1 MRKSILAIVSLLLLL
16 SWIQIGNPRASSVA
30 FAEDISSLSGVP
42 TNLTAKPRNS
52 QADLTWNPPVEGYP
66 VIAYRLYRSTDPA
79 GPYTKIADV
88 LDTKYRDFG
97 LDNGT
102 RYYYQVTSVNIG
114 ESAPSTAAD
123 VVPMA
128 PLDAPTGLTAIS
140 GDGQVTIRWNQVA
153 GALTYDVKRSTED
166 GRNYETVVSG
176 VTDLQYTDSTVSNG
190 TRYYYV
196 VSAESPA
203 TASANSASVQVV
215 PVPSEAPAIPD
226 SIQAVA
232 GDAQV
237 ILTWREVSGAVSYTV
252 KRGPFGSGQYETIKT
267 GIPGTSYQDAGLV
280 NGVTYDYVISAV
292 NEHGE
297 SYHSEPIAVTPADVL
312 VVAKDGTGEFSTIQA
327 ALNAVP
333 TNNTKR
339 TVIYIRNGVYREQIV
354 VPSNKPYVSL
364 VGESATGTILVYHLN
379 VNSKK
384 PDGTPYS
391 TTETVTALVQG
402 KDFSA
407 ENMTIQNDSGQG
419 TGQALAG
426 FLTGDRSVYKNVR
439 FLGFQD
445 TIYIDKR
452 HYFKDCY
459 IEGDVDFIY
468 GPATAFFENNEL
480 HSNRLRGGYI
490 TAASTPETTTYGYVF
505 KNSRITSEPGV
516 NNVYFGRPWRPH
528 AAVAFID
535 SMIDSSIASSGWN
548 NWGDATKE
556 KTARYSEYNSRGPGA
571 NPKARVGWSKQLT
584 PEEASQHTVQNVL
597 RGTDNWNPL
606 RTSIIPLTDASAP
619 VVTLDPLPETV
630 KTSSVTVSG
639 RVDKAA
645 AVSVNGQDIAVATD
659 LTFRATVA
667 LEPGNNII
675 TVKAV
680 DIQSNLA
687 ATAALQV
694 VYENTPPVTTMTSYT
709 DGQYLNVNTPTFTWS
724 FSDADAGDVQR
735 AYQVQGSIDNWQTT
749 AIDTGQVLGTETSYK
764 APAMQDNY
772 NWSIRV
778 RTMDTRGTWS
788 EWAYRKLAVDTA
800 APTAKVEYSTA
811 AMTNQDVI
819 ATIEPNEQVTITN
832 NNGASSYTFS
842 QNGSFTFEL
851 IDKAGNTGTVVA
863 SVNNID
869 KTAPTLH
876 VVLDKTTLVPVN
888 HQLETVNASLY
899 SEDGMS
905 GIDSVVLIS
914 ITSNEPDDGLGNGDQ
929 PNDIQGA
936 DYGTPDTSFMLRAER
951 AGTGS
956 GRVYTITYT
965 ATDKVGNKTTASATV
980 TVPREKSSK

>member
-1 MRKSILAIVSLLLLL
+1 MRKSILAIVCLMLLL
-16 SWIQIGNPRASSVA
+16 SWIQIGNPMASSVA
-30 FAEDISSLSGVP
+30 FAEDIPSLSGVP
-42 TNLTAKPRNS
+42 TNLTANPRNS

-66 VIAYRLYRSTDPA
+66 VIAYRLYRSTDHA
-79 GPYTKIADV
+79 GPFTKIADV

-102 RYYYQVTSVNIG
+102 RYYYQVTSVSIG

-153 GALTYDVKRSTED
+153 GALSYDVKRSTEN

-190 TRYYYV
+190 TSYYYV
-196 VSAESPA
+196 VSAASPA

-215 PVPSEAPAIPD
+215 PVPSGAPAIPD

-232 GDAQV
+232 GNAQV

-252 KRGPFGSGQYETIKT
+252 KRGAFGSGQYETIKT
-267 GIPGTSYQDAGLV
+267 GIPGTSFQDAGLV

-292 NEHGE
+292 NDHGE

-312 VVAKDGTGEFSTIQA
+312 VVAKDGTGDFTTIQA

-333 TNNTKR
+333 ASNTKR

-354 VPSNKPYVSL
+354 VPANKPYVSL

-426 FLTGDRSVYKNVR
+426 FLSGDRGVYKNIR

-452 HYFKDCY
+452 QYFKDCY

-480 HSNRLRGGYI
+480 HSNRLKGGYI

-505 KNSRITSEPGV
+505 VNSKITSDPGV
-516 NNVYFGRPWRPH
+516 NNVVFGRPWRPY

-535 SMIDSSIASSGWN
+535 TMIDSSIAPSGWN
-548 NWGDATKE
+548 NWGDPNKE

-571 NPKARVGWSKQLT
+571 NPKARAGWSIQLT
-584 PEEASQHTVQNVL
+584 PEEASQYTVQNVL
-597 RGTDNWNPL
+597 KGTDNWNLL
-606 RTSIIPLTDASAP
+606 RTGIIPLTD
-619 VVTLDPLPETV
+619 
-630 KTSSVTVSG
+630 
-639 RVDKAA
+639 
-645 AVSVNGQDIAVATD
+645 
-659 LTFRATVA
+659 
-667 LEPGNNII
+667 
-675 TVKAV
+675 
-680 DIQSNLA
+680 
-687 ATAALQV
+687 
-694 VYENTPPVTTMTSYT
+694 NTPPVTTLTSYT

-724 FSDADAGDVQR
+724 FSDADAGDAQR
-735 AYQVQGSIDNWQTT
+735 AYQVQGSKDNWQTT
-749 AIDTGQVLGTETSYK
+749 AWDSGEMVDAATSYQ
-764 APAMQDNY
+764 APMMQDY
-772 NWSIRV
+772 DNWSIRV
-778 RTMDTRGTWS
+778 RTQDTRGAWS
-788 EWAYRKLAVDTA
+788 KWAYRTLAIDTA
-800 APTAKVEYSTA
+800 APTAKVVYSTV

-819 ATIEPNEQVTITN
+819 ATIEPDEQVRITN

-842 QNGSFTFEL
+842 QNGSFTFEFM
-851 IDKAGNTGTVVA
+851 DRAGNTGTVVA

-876 VVLDKTTLVPVN
+876 IVLDKTTLLPVN
-888 HQLETVNASLY
+888 HQLETVNASIY
-899 SEDGMS
+899 SEDGIS

-914 ITSNEPDDGLGNGDQ
+914 ITSNEPDDGLGDGDQ

-936 DYGTPDTSFMLRAER
+936 EYGTPDTSFMLRAER

-965 ATDKVGNKTTASATV
+965 ATDKVGNKTTVSVTA
-980 TVPREKSSK
+980 TVPRDQSSK

>member
-16 SWIQIGNPRASSVA
+16 SWIQIGSPMASSVA
-30 FAEDISSLSGVP
+30 FAEDIPSLSGVP

-52 QADLTWNPPVEGYP
+52 QADLTWNPPVDYP

-88 LDTKYRDFG
+88 MDTKYRDFG

-102 RYYYQVTSVNIG
+102 RYYYQVTSVSVG
-114 ESAPSTAAD
+114 ESAPSAAAA
-123 VVPMA
+123 VVPIT
-128 PLDAPTGLTAIS
+128 PFDAPTGLTAIS

-153 GALTYDVKRSTED
+153 GALSYDVRRSTEN
-166 GRNYETVVSG
+166 GLNYETVVSG

-196 VSAESPA
+196 VSGASPA

-215 PVPSEAPAIPD
+215 PAPSGAPAIPD

-232 GDAQV
+232 GNAQV

-252 KRGPFGSGQYETIKT
+252 KRGAFSSGQYETIKT

-292 NEHGE
+292 NAHGE

-312 VVAKDGTGEFSTIQA
+312 VVAKDGTGDFTTIQA

-333 TNNTKR
+333 ANNTKR

-354 VPSNKPYVSL
+354 VPANKPYVSL
-364 VGESATGTILVYHLN
+364 VGESATGTILVYNLN

-391 TTETVTALVQG
+391 TLETVTAVVQG

-407 ENMTIQNDSGQG
+407 DNMTFQNDSGPG

-426 FLTGDRSVYKNVR
+426 FLSGDRGVYKNVR

-445 TIYIDKR
+445 TIYIEKR
-452 HYFKDCY
+452 QYFKDCY

-480 HSNRLRGGYI
+480 HSKRLKGGYL
-490 TAASTPETTTYGYVF
+490 TAASTPETTTYGFVF
-505 KNSRITSEPGV
+505 LNSKITSDPGV
-516 NNVYFGRPWRPH
+516 KNVDFGRPWRPY

-535 SMIDSSIASSGWN
+535 TMIDSSIAPYGWN
-548 NWGDATKE
+548 NWGDPNNE

-571 NPKARVGWSKQLT
+571 NPKARAGWSKQLT
-584 PEEASQHTVQNVL
+584 PEEASQYTVQNVMK
-597 RGTDNWNPL
+597 GTDNWNPL
-606 RTSIIPLTDASAP
+606 RTAIIPLTD
-619 VVTLDPLPETV
+619 
-630 KTSSVTVSG
+630 
-639 RVDKAA
+639 
-645 AVSVNGQDIAVATD
+645 
-659 LTFRATVA
+659 
-667 LEPGNNII
+667 
-675 TVKAV
+675 
-680 DIQSNLA
+680 
-687 ATAALQV
+687 
-694 VYENTPPVTTMTSYT
+694 NTPPVTTLTSYT

-724 FSDADAGDVQR
+724 FSDVDAGDAQR
-735 AYQVQGSIDNWQTT
+735 AYQVQGSKDNWQTT
-749 AIDTGQVLGTETSYK
+749 AWDSGEMVDTATSYQ
-764 APAMQDNY
+764 APMMQDY
-772 NWSIRV
+772 DNWSIRV
-778 RTMDTRGTWS
+778 RTQDTRGALS
-788 EWAYRKLAVDTA
+788 KWAYRTLAIDTA
-800 APTAKVEYSTA
+800 APTAKVVYSTT

-842 QNGSFTFEL
+842 ENGSFTFEFMDAAGNKGSATATVTNIDKVAPTATAAYSTTASTNKDVVATITPSEAVTITNNGGSTSYTFSQNGSFTFEFM
-851 IDKAGNTGTVVA
+851 DRAGNTGTVVA

-869 KTAPTLH
+869 KTAPTLRI
-876 VVLDKTTLVPVN
+876 VLDKTTLMPVN
-888 HQLETVNASLY
+888 HQLETVNASVY
-899 SEDGMS
+899 ADDGMS

-914 ITSNEPDDGLGNGDQ
+914 ITSNEPDGGMGNGDQ

-936 DYGTPDTSFMLRAER
+936 EYGTPDTSFMLRAER

-965 ATDKVGNKTTASATV
+965 ATDKAGNKTTVSVTV
-980 TVPREKSSK
+980 TVPRDQSSN